1 MKTLIESIR
10 YPYGKFPREQ
20 LQQIIDHKDEAIPYL
35 LQIMEELK
43 EDEET
48 FLGEPY
54 RYDHLF
60 AMYLL
65 AQFRVK
71 ELYPLLVEILLKTG
85 NLADE
90 ILGDIIAEGLGQILA
105 SVYNGDP
112 EPLMRLIESP
122 QANEYA
128 RGQALKAIVTLV
140 FDRQLT
146 REFAMDYMKQLLNGR
161 LSDTPYY
168 LNAEIVSCSSDLY
181 PLEVYEDIKRLYESG
196 ELEEGYIDFGSV
208 ESALKKTQE
217 EVMQGAQRTRDYSF
231 IDDTIAEMEGWAS
244 FQPKRDMGSQLDLL
258 DALSGLTLPKQSP
271 VKVSKVGRNDPCP
284 CGSGKK
290 YKKCCGK

>member
-1 MKTLIESIR
+1 
-10 YPYGKFPREQ
+10 
-20 LQQIIDHKDEAIPYL
+20 
-35 LQIMEELK
+35 MEELK

-90 ILGDIIAEGLGQILA
+90 ILGDTIAEGLGQILA

-128 RGQALKAIVTLV
+128 RGQALKALVALV

-161 LSDTPYY
+161 LSEGSAIRAFLILP
-168 LNAEIVSCSSDLY
+168 LNYFQLPFKLLAHSLTLRVLSSSDKSSTL
-181 PLEVYEDIKRLYESG
+181 
-196 ELEEGYIDFGSV
+196 
-208 ESALKKTQE
+208 
-217 EVMQGAQRTRDYSF
+217 VMMLHLT
-231 IDDTIAEMEGWAS
+231 
-244 FQPKRDMGSQLDLL
+244 PKGSQILPNRSPETKLVT
-258 DALSGLTLPKQSP
+258 ASLTRAPLATAFS
-271 VKVSKVGRNDPCP
+271 NT
-284 CGSGKK
+284 
-290 YKKCCGK
+290 

>member
-1 MKTLIESIR
+1 M
-10 YPYGKFPREQ
+10 
-20 LQQIIDHKDEAIPYL
+20 
-35 LQIMEELK
+35 
-43 EDEET
+43 
-48 FLGEPY
+48 
-54 RYDHLF
+54 
-60 AMYLL
+60 
-65 AQFRVK
+65 
-71 ELYPLLVEILLKTG
+71 
-85 NLADE
+85 
-90 ILGDIIAEGLGQILA
+90 IA
-105 SVYNGDP
+105 
-112 EPLMRLIESP
+112 
-122 QANEYA
+122 
-128 RGQALKAIVTLV
+128 
-140 FDRQLT
+140 
-146 REFAMDYMKQLLNGR
+146 R
-161 LSDTPYY
+161 LSDAPYY

-196 ELEEGYIDFGSV
+196 ELEKNYIDFRSV

-271 VKVSKVGRNDPCP
+271 VKVSKVGRNEPCP

>member
-1 MKTLIESIR
+1 
-10 YPYGKFPREQ
+10 
-20 LQQIIDHKDEAIPYL
+20 
-35 LQIMEELK
+35 MEGLK
-43 EDEET
+43 EDQES

-65 AQFRVK
+65 AQFRAK
-71 ELYPLLVEILLKTG
+71 ELYPQLIDILSITG
-85 NLADE
+85 DTADE
-90 ILGDIIAEGLGQILA
+90 VLGDTIAEGLGQILA

-112 EPLMRLIESP
+112 EPLMRLIENP
-122 QANEYA
+122 QVDEYA

-146 REFAMDYMKQLLNGR
+146 REFAVDYMKQLLNGR

-168 LNAEIVSCSSDLY
+168 LNAEIVTCCRDLY

-196 ELEEGYIDFGSV
+196 ELEGGYIDFGSV
-208 ESALKKTQE
+208 ESALNRTKE
-217 EVMQGAQRTRDYSF
+217 EVLQEAQHTRDYGF
-231 IDDTIAEMEGWAS
+231 IDDTIAEMESWIS
-244 FQPKRDMGSQLDLL
+244 LQPKRDMGSELDLL
-258 DALSGLTLPKQSP
+258 DALGSLTLPKQSP
-271 VKVSKVGRNDPCP
+271 VKVNKVGRNDPCP
-284 CGSGKK
+284 CESGKK